1 MTQTRPQNQGLAHDP
16 LGLSHT
22 RPRSRVLF
30 IFLANTIMDENAK
43 KIKIKILYYNKKR
56 KKKKKAPRPQHHE
69 IETTG
74 NASTS
79 TNRIGRG
86 PACISRPEF
95 ERKVYRCRR

>member
-56 KKKKKAPRPQHHE
+56 KKKKKM
-69 IETTG
+69 G
-74 NASTS
+74 
-79 TNRIGRG
+79 GG
-86 PACISRPEF
+86 GG
-95 ERKVYRCRR
+95 

>member
-43 KIKIKILYYNKKR
+43 KIKIKL
-56 KKKKKAPRPQHHE
+56 
-69 IETTG
+69 
-74 NASTS
+74 
-79 TNRIGRG
+79 
-86 PACISRPEF
+86 
-95 ERKVYRCRR
+95 